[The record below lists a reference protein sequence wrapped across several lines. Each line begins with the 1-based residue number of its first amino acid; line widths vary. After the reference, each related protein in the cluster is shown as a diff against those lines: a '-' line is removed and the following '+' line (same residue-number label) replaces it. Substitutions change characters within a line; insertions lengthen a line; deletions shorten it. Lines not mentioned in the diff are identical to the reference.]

1 MKLSDFTV
9 QKIKCFDIFG
19 GDKFGSIYFLMKVVH
34 LYVKI
39 GITLSETFLNLTLHA
54 IYRLAL

>member
-34 LYVKI
+34 LYVKNWHN
-39 GITLSETFLNLTLHA
+39 FK
-54 IYRLAL
+54 